1 MSKEC
6 ANCGN
11 ERIMLCPFCEHDY
24 TDQSTLTTL
33 RAQLA
38 EAERHIKET
47 EKVRKLACKVIVDIS
62 AQLAEAE
69 RQRDEALGYVVAVA
83 LGIEHSTACTPETP
97 CVRCERDAR
106 DKTIGE
112 LREECRAWRAW
123 CKDIRSDLERALRR
137 ETISADTPCVRRVEA
152 ACAAVDAS
160 GAMGEKQ

>member
-33 RAQLA
+33 R
-38 EAERHIKET
+38 
-47 EKVRKLACKVIVDIS
+47 

-137 ETISADTPCVRRVEA
+137 ETISADTSCLRRVEA

-160 GAMGEKQ
+160 GAMGGV